1 MSHLLV
7 ACVLVQQELIP
18 IPLAACG
25 AANKNAI
32 ILAPEKRGAM
42 KVKKIEDSAITD
54 SAARN
59 SIFLN
64 IGLPPSLERLI

>member
-1 MSHLLV
+1 
-7 ACVLVQQELIP
+7 
-18 IPLAACG
+18 
-25 AANKNAI
+25 
-32 ILAPEKRGAM
+32 M

-64 IGLPPSLERLI
+64 IGLPPSLERLIYSLIFPKKMTEEDWKKS